1 MAKNIFATLAFLT
14 VSSFFLNS
22 AQAED
27 EGVHTSIHRQY
38 QAQRAMGMGGAFTA
52 VADDYN
58 ALFYNPAGLARLDR
72 GQINMSLEGGFS
84 AEQLQKFFKDIE
96 EASASSD
103 PNQKFTDINNV
114 LKRMYGKQLSVR
126 LGLLHGIWAR
136 PGFAFGLLPV
146 DFTMDVK
153 VHNQASPALNLRA
166 FADTTMAFG
175 YGSHF
180 KTEALF
186 GKLSW
191 GVTGKF
197 INRGYANKQANAYD
211 LVLDSSIFD
220 KDDLRWGYT
229 LDADFGILYSPVI
242 PTEGVMSVFQSAR
255 PTFGFVVRNLVDLGF
270 NQSLP
275 GQNAE
280 GVTVN
285 PPERLYRVFDFGTK
299 WELPQFW
306 IFGWRLAA
314 DIQDVGHPSFN
325 LRKGLHVGAEFDWT
339 VSSWW
344 RGQYRIGA
352 NQGYPTLG
360 ASLLFAVLKLDLL
373 TYGEDFGSF
382 SSPKENR
389 MYMLKM
395 NIDI

>member
-1 MAKNIFATLAFLT
+1 MFNATLGLLIVSVLFS
-14 VSSFFLNS
+14 VSSK
-22 AQAED
+22 AD
-27 EGVHTSIHRQY
+27 EGVHTSIHRHY
-38 QAQRAMGMGGAFTA
+38 QAQRALGMGGAFTA

-58 ALFYNPAGLARLDR
+58 SLFYNPAGLARLDS
-72 GQINMSLEGGFS
+72 GQINLSIEGGFS

-96 EASASSD
+96 EASVSD
-103 PNQKFTDINNV
+103 DPTVKFNAINGV
-114 LKRMYGKQLSVR
+114 LAKAYGKQFSVR
-126 LGLLHGIWAR
+126 TGLLHGIWAR
-136 PGFAFGLLPV
+136 PGFAFGILPL

-153 VHNQASPALNLRA
+153 VHQQGAPALNLRA
-166 FADTTMAFG
+166 FADTTLAFG

-191 GVTGKF
+191 GFTGKF
-197 INRGYANKQANAYD
+197 INRGYANKQANAFD

-229 LDADFGILYSPVI
+229 FDTDFGILYSPVI
-242 PTEGVMSVFQSAR
+242 PTEGMMSVFQAAR
-255 PTFGFVVRNLVDLGF
+255 PTFGLVVRNMIDSGF

-280 GVTVN
+280 GVTVV
-285 PPERLYRVFDFGTK
+285 PPEKLQRVLDLGAKF
-299 WELPQFW
+299 ELPQFW
-306 IFGWRLAA
+306 IFGWRFAA
-314 DIQDVGHPSFN
+314 DIQDIGHTSFTF
-325 LRKGLHVGAEFDWT
+325 RKGFHVGAEFDWT
-339 VSSWW
+339 VSNWW

-360 ASLLFAVLKLDLL
+360 ASFLFLAFKLDVL
-373 TYGEDFGSF
+373 TYGEDYGSF

-389 MYMLKM
+389 MYMLKA
-395 NIDI
+395 NLDF